1 MNRPSSRSHLRCS
14 AGFVPF
20 TQLRSVPV
28 DSPLNTVSTSNWPSR
43 TGWVTGSSRKVTT
56 PQRSTTT
63 VKVRSAIEP
72 HSAVV
77 RGGSR
82 YGTGQLVGSQCFVV
96 VDQNPAGGRPLA
108 DHGVDEGAIGGL
120 LGVVGLQA

>member
-1 MNRPSSRSHLRCS
+1 MSGAPGMNRPSSGSHLRCS

-43 TGWVTGSSRKVTT
+43 TGCGTGSSRSVTT

-63 VKVRSAIEP
+63 EKARSAIEP
-72 HSAVV
+72 HRMVLC
-77 RGGSR
+77 GGSR
-82 YGTGQLVGSQCFVV
+82 YGAGQLVGPQCFVV
-96 VDQNPAGGRPLA
+96 VHQNPAGGRPLA
-108 DHGVDEGAIGGL
+108 NHGVDEGAIGGL
-120 LGVVGLQA
+120 L

>member
-1 MNRPSSRSHLRCS
+1 MNRPSSGSHLRCS

-28 DSPLNTVSTSNWPSR
+28 ESPLNTVATSNWPSG
-43 TGWVTGSSRKVTT
+43 TDSGNGSSRNVTT

-63 VKVRSAIEP
+63 VKARSAIEP
-72 HSAVV
+72 HRAVV
-77 RGGSR
+77 CGGSR
-82 YGTGQLVGSQCFVV
+82 YGAGQLVSPQCFVIV
-96 VDQNPAGGRPLA
+96 HQNPAAGRPVA

-120 LGVVGLQA
+120 LGVFGL